1 MKNGKIWSG
10 CFAVLMLF
18 GLFLVS
24 CGGGSGDISAGVA
37 TVRVA
42 ITDNDTRF
50 EKVVLT
56 IEELGIVASH
66 LPTTYYGR
74 DAVDQLP
81 VTLDVLDFPAAQV
94 FHLADIEVPLPEEG
108 PLCFNQ
114 IRFVLAEEGSDSCL
128 GLPFCNYVVEL
139 GETAPHRLKT
149 PSAQKSGLK
158 LLTPKKFCV
167 EEGETAVS
175 LVLDFDP
182 NVAIG
187 KKEKKNETYKLKPTG
202 IRIVQGDWDVAPED
216 YISGTVL
223 LPTDLIEEQC
233 QPYMTSPLVTI
244 TADSVTDATLPAVTT
259 LSLVEAPLPAADLC
273 TQQCVDDLDCQTLCE
288 GNLGSDCYYS
298 GPYKL
303 LLPQSG
309 EYDIQANWDVMTSS
323 VENVTSSSEGVE
335 LVLSY

>member
-1 MKNGKIWSG
+1 M
-10 CFAVLMLF
+10 
-18 GLFLVS
+18 
-24 CGGGSGDISAGVA
+24 
-37 TVRVA
+37 
-42 ITDNDTRF
+42 
-50 EKVVLT
+50 
-56 IEELGIVASH
+56 
-66 LPTTYYGR
+66 
-74 DAVDQLP
+74 
-81 VTLDVLDFPAAQV
+81 
-94 FHLADIEVPLPEEG
+94 
-108 PLCFNQ
+108 
-114 IRFVLAEEGSDSCL
+114 
-128 GLPFCNYVVEL
+128 
-139 GETAPHRLKT
+139 
-149 PSAQKSGLK
+149 
-158 LLTPKKFCV
+158 
-167 EEGETAVS
+167 
-175 LVLDFDP
+175 
-182 NVAIG
+182 AIG